1 MAEAQAVDR
10 VYRIGQRRAVTIT
23 RYIVPNS
30 IETVSIEDRSK
41 INASESCATVHPM
54 GPTAEIEAR

>member
-10 VYRIGQRRAVTIT
+10 VYRIGQRREVTVT

-30 IETVSIEDRSK
+30 IETVRVKHYSSIHVSK
-41 INASESCATVHPM
+41 RRATVHPM
-54 GPTAEIEAR
+54 GPTTENEAR

>member
-10 VYRIGQRRAVTIT
+10 VYRIGQEQEVFVT

-30 IETVSIEDRSK
+30 IETVRQIPG
-41 INASESCATVHPM
+41 INLYQYAT
-54 GPTAEIEAR
+54 R